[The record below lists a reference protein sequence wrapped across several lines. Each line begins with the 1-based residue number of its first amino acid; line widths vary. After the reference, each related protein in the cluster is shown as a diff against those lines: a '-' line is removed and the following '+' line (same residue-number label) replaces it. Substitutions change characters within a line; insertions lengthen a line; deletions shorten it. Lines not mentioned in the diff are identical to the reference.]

1 MPIYRGSH
9 ENNFVV
15 VDKGYL
21 RDKDLSLKAKRL
33 LTLMLSLP
41 DDWKYSLSGL
51 KAICRESAGAIS
63 SALKELKAR
72 GYVKVSKYNAS
83 SDEKGRFGYAYEI
96 FEHTGSPSPD
106 DPATENPAMENPAV
120 ENPGTENPG
129 TENMGLIRI
138 INNQELN
145 NQEKNNKAHSHQE
158 RAGAGGGVCFSEN
171 DDWEDG
177 TEDADAK
184 GNTEHFA
191 AMSSASFCGFGKK
204 GVCRSGTAPRA
215 NRHALSDSTAFNAG
229 AQALSGGTASTADA
243 PDIRVSAHPLSGCA
257 GRPTT
262 NDRRPMTASRRPTT
276 AAVADAQDI
285 RGSAHPLSGCAGR
298 PMTNDLRPMTSVP
311 QPTTASAAD
320 APDTRGSAH
329 PLSGCAGRPMTND
342 QRPMTAAPRPMTNDL
357 RPTTAASV
365 SYALRQ
371 GIGMSE
377 NNLKELNEFADKLG
391 DEAVVWAVDEA
402 LASGKKFYAYVRGIL
417 NKRIALGAKNITDI
431 RSMEE
436 RRYAGSDKYLGCG
449 RPGNAPGRFDC
460 DITV

>member
-15 VDKGYL
+15 IDKGYL
-21 RDKDLSLKAKRL
+21 RDKALSLKAKGL

-63 SALKELKAR
+63 SAMKELKER
-72 GYVKVSKYNAS
+72 GYVKISKYNAS

-106 DPATENPAMENPAV
+106 DPDMDDPAMENP
-120 ENPGTENPG
+120 GTEKPG
-129 TENMGLIRI
+129 TENMGLYRI
-138 INNQELN
+138 INNQERN

-158 RAGAGGGVCFSEN
+158 RAGAGGGAFSEN
-171 DDWEDG
+171 DDGEDG

-184 GNTEHFA
+184 GNDRRPT
-191 AMSSASFCGFGKK
+191 
-204 GVCRSGTAPRA
+204 TAVPRPI
-215 NRHALSDSTAFNAG
+215 
-229 AQALSGGTASTADA
+229 TASAADT

-257 GRPTT
+257 GR
-262 NDRRPMTASRRPTT
+262 
-276 AAVADAQDI
+276 
-285 RGSAHPLSGCAGR
+285 L
-298 PMTNDLRPMTSVP
+298 MTNDLRPMTS
-311 QPTTASAAD
+311 S
-320 APDTRGSAH
+320 
-329 PLSGCAGRPMTND
+329 
-342 QRPMTAAPRPMTNDL
+342 
-357 RPTTAASV
+357 SV

-371 GIGMSE
+371 GIELSE
-377 NNLKELNEFADKLG
+377 NNLKELEVFADKLG

-417 NKRIALGAKNITDI
+417 NKRIALGAKNMTDI

-436 RRYAGSDKYLGCG
+436 RRHAGSDKYLGRE
-449 RPGNAPGRFDC
+449 RPGNASSRFDC